1 MIRLL
6 LSLLLLLLLLLELD
20 LLELLVGFT
29 RCLAEKIVKLITWK
43 NPYHPQTHLKMH
55 RFQKI

>member
-6 LSLLLLLLLLLELD
+6 LSLLLLELD

-55 RFQKI
+55 RIQKI